1 MEELDALFA
10 LEAENFA
17 MLIAFLGTVVFLLS
31 LWLTRI
37 PIGSCLRVRV
47 VWVCDG
53 DTLIVKGWLRKFKV
67 RLAGMD
73 APEGDQAF
81 GEESRDLLRRL
92 VDKKMVSIRVIDKD
106 HWGRYVAFVQ
116 YGHTNINIE
125 MVKQGLAWAY
135 KQYFYNLSTDERK
148 AFISAENLARGRK
161 IGLWSIGVAEEPW
174 KHRRENQSTGTWLH
188 FLWLKIK
195 RFFFGRK
202 TYNNNRR

>member
-1 MEELDALFA
+1 MQDIDALFA

-17 MLIAFLGTVVFLLS
+17 MLLASLGAIVFLLS

-37 PIGSCLRVRV
+37 QIGACLRVRV
-47 VWVCDG
+47 EWVCDG
-53 DTLIVKGWLRKFKV
+53 DTLIVKGWIRRFKV

-73 APEGDQAF
+73 APEGDQPY
-81 GEESRDLLRRL
+81 GEESRDLLKRL
-92 VDKKMVSIRVIDKD
+92 VDNRMVTIRVVDKD

-116 YGHTNINIE
+116 CGHTNANIE

-135 KQYFYNLSTDERK
+135 KQYFFNLTTEERN
-148 AFISAENLARGRK
+148 AFVYAEKQARARRL
-161 IGLWSIGVAEEPW
+161 GLWSLGEAEEPW
-174 KHRRENQSTGTWLH
+174 KHRRANQSTGTWLH